1 MKILIVFGLLA
12 ILCIAAMVVF
22 HLFDMDEV
30 IFIPTTFLVISVM
43 TITIGLSVGYSHKL
57 PNILGKQDLID
68 SYILCPCEY
77 HLDKVKKWNEDVNYG
92 NNKWCRFKLDDRSEY
107 LIDIDKLLKG
117 GYNED

>member
-1 MKILIVFGLLA
+1 MKILILA
-12 ILCIAAMVVF
+12 GAFIILTVAAIIVF
-22 HLFDMDEV
+22 HLFDMDEI
-30 IFIPTTFLVISVM
+30 IFIPTTFLVVSIMAIAIS
-43 TITIGLSVGYSHKL
+43 LSVGYGHKL

-68 SYILCPCEY
+68 SYISCPCKY
-77 HLDKVKKWNEDVNYG
+77 HLDEIEKWNEDVNYG

>member
-1 MKILIVFGLLA
+1 MKILILAGIFIVLMAVAIIVFY
-12 ILCIAAMVVF
+12 
-22 HLFDMDEV
+22 LFDMGEI
-30 IFIPTTFLVISVM
+30 IFIPTTFLVFSIMAIIVGFS
-43 TITIGLSVGYSHKL
+43 IGYGHKL

-68 SYILCPCEY
+68 SYISCPCEY
-77 HLDKVKKWNEDVNYG
+77 HLDKIKKWNEDVNYG